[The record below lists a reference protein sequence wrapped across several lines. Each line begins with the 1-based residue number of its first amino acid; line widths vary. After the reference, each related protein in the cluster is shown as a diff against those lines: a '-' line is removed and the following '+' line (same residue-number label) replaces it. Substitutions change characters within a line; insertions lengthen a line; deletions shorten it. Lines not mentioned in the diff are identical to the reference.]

1 MSPTA
6 WAEIACHVPESL
18 VDPLADFLIDLT
30 GTGVSIDN
38 RSVDTFSPDD
48 IVELPSKTVKA
59 YVTVECDLEQVLARI
74 SSFLTTAGA
83 SAADYTYQPPTV
95 TIIQEEDWANTWKA
109 HFKPTRI
116 GRRLVIKPSWEEY
129 AAAAGDVVLEL
140 DPGMAFG
147 TGTHGTTRLCLEA
160 LERIMCR
167 EGIYGD
173 ATPPERATV
182 LDVGCGSGVLSIA
195 AAKLGSRQV
204 EAVDI
209 DPVAVQVTT
218 ENAGRNDVGPALS
231 VSTAPLADLA
241 SAFDIVLANI
251 LAEELVR
258 LAHPLVGRV
267 APHGHLILSGIL
279 REREA
284 FVIEGF
290 APFPVILVETTH
302 SGDWSCLVYR
312 KAP

>member
-1 MSPTA
+1 MSTTA

-18 VDPLADFLIDLT
+18 VDPLADFLIELT
-30 GTGVSIDN
+30 GTGVSVDN
-38 RSVDTFSPDD
+38 RTVDTFSPDD
-48 IVELPSKTVKA
+48 IAELPTKTVKA

-74 SSFLTTAGA
+74 SSFLTDAG
-83 SAADYTYQPPTV
+83 SATADYSFQPPTV

-109 HFKPTRI
+109 HFKPTRL

-129 AAAAGDVVLEL
+129 GAATDDVVLEL

-160 LERIMCR
+160 LERIMSR

-173 ATPPERATV
+173 APPPERAAV

-195 AAKLGSRQV
+195 AAKLGSHRV

-209 DPVAVQVTT
+209 DPVAVQVTR
-218 ENAGRNDVGPALS
+218 ENASRNGVGLS
-231 VSTAPLADLA
+231 VSTTPLDDLA
-241 SAFDIVLANI
+241 TSFAIVLANI

-258 LAHPLVGRV
+258 LAHPLVERI
-267 APHGHLILSGIL
+267 APQGHLILSGIL

-284 FVIEGF
+284 FVIAGF
-290 APFPVILVETTH
+290 ASFPVTLVETTH
-302 SGDWSCLVYR
+302 ADDWSCLVYR

>member
-30 GTGVSIDN
+30 GTGVSVDN
-38 RSVDTFSPDD
+38 RTVDTFSPDD
-48 IVELPSKTVKA
+48 IAELPTKTVKA
-59 YVTVECDLEQVLARI
+59 YVTAECDLEQVLARI
-74 SSFLTTAGA
+74 SSFLTAAGGA
-83 SAADYTYQPPTV
+83 TADYTFQPPTV

-129 AAAAGDVVLEL
+129 AATADDLILEL

-173 ATPPERATV
+173 APPPERSAV

-209 DPVAVQVTT
+209 DPIAVQVTK
-218 ENAGRNDVGPALS
+218 ENASRNGIGLALTA
-231 VSTAPLADLA
+231 STTPLGDLA
-241 SAFDIVLANI
+241 SSFAIVLANI

-258 LAHPLVGRV
+258 LAHPLVERV
-267 APHGHLILSGIL
+267 VSHGHLILSGIL

-290 APFPVILVETTH
+290 APLPVTLVETTH
-302 SGDWSCLVYR
+302 ADDWSCLVYR